1 MPTQLLFIIV
11 QYDALQWKALCKSIR
26 LIIQQWQS
34 CLSDLWRRAQ
44 MSGKTNNNV
53 LLYCAFNIWCY
64 NWSRGRQRSTSRT
77 KYKSKTTKGG
87 ISIIWVFLLNA
98 GSHTFLSSRHSI
110 NSQRHSTAASVTWN
124 RLHYCGKKKKAVC
137 VRHTVESKKHKQ
149 VSTKRKV
156 WNISKK

>member
-1 MPTQLLFIIV
+1 MPTQLLFIIL

-98 GSHTFLSSRHSI
+98 GSHTFLTLTV
-110 NSQRHSTAASVTWN
+110 STASGTALQHLSLGTD
-124 RLHYCGKKKKAVC
+124 CTTAGGKKAVC
-137 VRHTVESKKHKQ
+137 VRHTVESKKHKA
-149 VSTKRKV
+149 
-156 WNISKK
+156 SKHKKEGMKYL